1 MIMYEYHNK
10 KIKKFPNP
18 AFVKYNL
25 KRKSGE
31 SINSNE
37 TTQEMHILEEKRH

>member
-25 KRKSGE
+25 KKILLKPFIQ

-37 TTQEMHILEEKRH
+37 TF